1 MKRKVFAIAL
11 VAVLLVAI
19 VASCVACNMFK
30 KIKLDEVKPK
40 LESAGYTVTVLSGE
54 VYCEGENPYWLN
66 SATLQQYLKGT
77 KGNDIIEIFF
87 FDSTDSASRASEF
100 IHTSEYTGQSNEVF
114 YIATKQARNDAGL
127 G

>member
-1 MKRKVFAIAL
+1 
-11 VAVLLVAI
+11 
-19 VASCVACNMFK
+19 
-30 KIKLDEVKPK
+30 
-40 LESAGYTVTVLSGE
+40 

-87 FDSTDSASRASEF
+87 FDSTDSASRASDF
-100 IHTSEYTGQSNEVF
+100 ISTDKYTGQSNEVF
-114 YIATKQARNDAGL
+114 YIATKQARKDAGI